1 MCPDI
6 RIDAPAAP
14 GKGRHPVSAPLA
26 YLDRLADWSRDV
38 RAASDLTGPWLP
50 GAIRNSLAQQWWSPT
65 ASPSPGDL
73 RDRIAAF
80 WVEVVPW
87 LAWHPEA
94 PELPDPPGDPSLV
107 DAICA
112 RLDREATRAG
122 GVANGWDRG
131 ATFNRASSRL
141 RTLRASTPTEEPT
154 IVLP

>member
-1 MCPDI
+1 MRPDI
-6 RIDAPAAP
+6 RIDTPAAP
-14 GKGRHPVSAPLA
+14 GKRRRAGAASLA

-65 ASPSPGDL
+65 APPQPGDV

-107 DAICA
+107 EAICA
-112 RLDREATRAG
+112 GLDREAARSG

-131 ATFNRASSRL
+131 ATFRRAASRL
-141 RTLRASTPTEEPT
+141 RELHASTATKEPT